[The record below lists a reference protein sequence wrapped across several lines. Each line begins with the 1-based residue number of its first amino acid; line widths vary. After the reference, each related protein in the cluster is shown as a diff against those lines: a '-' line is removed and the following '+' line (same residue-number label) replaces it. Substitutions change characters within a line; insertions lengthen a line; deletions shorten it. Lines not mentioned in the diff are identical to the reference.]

1 VTTAPALATLLVLVD
16 GRFPSGGHAHSGGV
30 EAAVLDGRIRGHA
43 DLARFLDGRLATGAL
58 GEAALAAATA
68 LATVDPGPVS
78 GVLARLD
85 AECVARTP
93 SPALRTASRRQG
105 RQLWRAATRVWP
117 GAVADRLA
125 GPVLA
130 ELPDGASLPLA
141 CGLAATTAGL
151 GADAAAM
158 LATHGAVTGA
168 ATAAVRLLGLDPYAV
183 HGLVAERAR
192 AIAAVVDDA
201 VAAAADAVAGPGAS
215 SGPNVFAGLP
225 APSAVL
231 VDLAAEVHR
240 RTEVRLF
247 AS

>member
-1 VTTAPALATLLVLVD
+1 MGLAPELATLLVLVD

-30 EAAVLDGRIRGHA
+30 EAAVLDGRIRGPA

-58 GEAALAAATA
+58 ADAALAAATA
-68 LATVDPGPVS
+68 IATAAPGPEP
-78 GVLARLD
+78 GTLARLE
-85 AECVARTP
+85 AESVARTP
-93 SPALRTASRRQG
+93 SPALRVASRRQG

-117 GAVADRLA
+117 GVHADRLA
-125 GPVLA
+125 ACVAA

-151 GADAAAM
+151 GAEAAGL
-158 LATHGAVTGA
+158 LAAHGAVTGA

-183 HGLVAERAR
+183 HGLVAERAG
-192 AIAAVVDDA
+192 AIAAVVDEA
-201 VAAAADAVAGPGAS
+201 VTAARTVADGELELADLPG
-215 SGPNVFAGLP
+215 
-225 APSAVL
+225 PSAVL

-240 RTEVRLF
+240 ATEVRLF

>member
-1 VTTAPALATLLVLVD
+1 VTAPELATLLVLVD

-43 DLARFLDGRLATGAL
+43 DLARFLDGRLATGGLAD
-58 GEAALAAATA
+58 AALAAATA
-68 LATVDPGPVS
+68 FATTAPGPEP
-78 GVLARLD
+78 GVLAQLE

-93 SPALRTASRRQG
+93 SPSLRVASRRQG

-125 GPVLA
+125 GCVGA

-151 GADAAAM
+151 RADAAAM
-158 LATHGAVTGA
+158 LAAHGAVTGA

-183 HGLVAERAR
+183 HGLVAKRAG
-192 AIAAVVDDA
+192 AIAAVVDEAVASA
-201 VAAAADAVAGPGAS
+201 VAATDAGTWATLPG
-215 SGPNVFAGLP
+215 
-225 APSAVL
+225 PSAVL
-231 VDLAAEVHR
+231 VDLAAEAHR